1 MQEAVGDRIPEPDS
15 PEGEPPPGKAG
26 RTGIQSWDAKAKR
39 FLGTKLHLLQ
49 GTQATRLGLTELKAT
64 MSTSVFSSSTDFKLQ
79 VLYSFLWAHS

>member
-39 FLGTKLHLLQ
+39 F
-49 GTQATRLGLTELKAT
+49 
-64 MSTSVFSSSTDFKLQ
+64 
-79 VLYSFLWAHS
+79 